1 VNSSWGLVPLL
12 GVTASAVIAA
22 GVTVVAV
29 VVLFALMTTAESSQL
44 ATAFGREGFPSRS
57 EVSSFYSQLG
67 ELLVVPVLLFV
78 ATPLFFTVFM
88 VGLQATLL
96 FMLVTRCLPV
106 SFGDFA
112 LTAILLKVRVMKEPM
127 GGVALKTVLVDREG
141 LGLSHSSVHESEATI
156 KSVFQW
162 IQETSPRQKH
172 SGAGM

>member
-1 VNSSWGLVPLL
+1 
-12 GVTASAVIAA
+12 
-22 GVTVVAV
+22 
-29 VVLFALMTTAESSQL
+29 
-44 ATAFGREGFPSRS
+44 
-57 EVSSFYSQLG
+57 
-67 ELLVVPVLLFV
+67 
-78 ATPLFFTVFM
+78 
-88 VGLQATLL
+88 
-96 FMLVTRCLPV
+96 MLVTRCLPV